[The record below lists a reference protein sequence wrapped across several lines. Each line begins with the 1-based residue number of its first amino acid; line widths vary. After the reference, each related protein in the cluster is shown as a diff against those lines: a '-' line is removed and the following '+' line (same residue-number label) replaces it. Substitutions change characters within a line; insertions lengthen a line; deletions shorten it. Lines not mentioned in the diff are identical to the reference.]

1 MKRESINLLYHRA
14 HTRPM
19 PGCLPL
25 FVILA
30 ALLVVGI
37 AIVFKVNLPPLMEPR
52 GEGNI
57 IYRQDE
63 LTRFRVRQL
72 SALPLRLPAAVDPA
86 ARSLVP
92 EHKLPLHPTM
102 QLVPP
107 PSQLSPACD
116 HESAILDDAYLLELP
131 PEADPTPTQQDK

>member
-1 MKRESINLLYHRA
+1 MKSESINLLYHRA

-37 AIVFKVNLPPLMEPR
+37 AIVFKVNLPPPVEPR

-63 LTRFRVRQL
+63 LTRRGSRGSLARAGTQVAPTPDHAARAASIAAFPRVR
-72 SALPLRLPAAVDPA
+72 LRVGNPG
-86 ARSLVP
+86 
-92 EHKLPLHPTM
+92 
-102 QLVPP
+102 
-107 PSQLSPACD
+107 
-116 HESAILDDAYLLELP
+116 
-131 PEADPTPTQQDK
+131 